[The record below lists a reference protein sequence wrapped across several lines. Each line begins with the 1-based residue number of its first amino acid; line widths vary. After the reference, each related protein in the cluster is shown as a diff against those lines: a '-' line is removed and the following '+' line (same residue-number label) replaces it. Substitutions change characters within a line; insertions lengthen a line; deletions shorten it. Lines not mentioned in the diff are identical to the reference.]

1 MNVLI
6 SGGSGLLGTALTKS
20 LLKDGHKVFIL
31 TRGAK
36 VIPDVQTIQWDGRTT
51 MGWGQRMNEMDVVI
65 HAAGTSLSSWPWT
78 TSKKQAFMDSRLLP
92 GLALVQAIREATRRP
107 SLFVQLSGIN
117 HYGLKGDLADE
128 STPPGDDFPAQLTVK
143 WEQATKAVEELGLRR
158 LVLRT
163 APVLAL
169 KSPLMFLIA
178 LPVRLF
184 FGGPIGTG
192 RQAFP
197 WIHVKDW
204 VGGVRHLMAKDDSR
218 GVYNMIAPVQTS
230 LAEFIRELAAVL
242 HRPYWFPVPAF
253 LMRNV
258 LGEMS
263 VMILEGRFAQPKRLI
278 ESGYRFQFSGPRE
291 ALADLFDKSKEK

>member
-1 MNVLI
+1 
-6 SGGSGLLGTALTKS
+6 
-20 LLKDGHKVFIL
+20 
-31 TRGAK
+31 
-36 VIPDVQTIQWDGRTT
+36 
-51 MGWGQRMNEMDVVI
+51 
-65 HAAGTSLSSWPWT
+65 
-78 TSKKQAFMDSRLLP
+78 
-92 GLALVQAIREATRRP
+92 
-107 SLFVQLSGIN
+107 
-117 HYGLKGDLADE
+117 
-128 STPPGDDFPAQLTVK
+128 
-143 WEQATKAVEELGLRR
+143 
-158 LVLRT
+158 
-163 APVLAL
+163 
-169 KSPLMFLIA
+169 MFLIA

-218 GVYNMIAPVQTS
+218 GVYNMIAPTQTS